1 MELKEKL
8 VVLRKEKGLTQ
19 LKLAEMMNVSRQ
31 AVSRW
36 ETGDAVPSTDNL
48 KYLGSLY
55 DVPLEYLLR
64 DDALEPI
71 RADSE
76 SGEEEISFVNEVKK
90 KNRNIVLGLILVGI
104 VVVALGG
111 ILFGSKDEDP
121 IPMEEIEGSDMVI
134 VDEFEMDW

>member
-36 ETGDAVPSTDNL
+36 EAGDAVPSIDNL

-55 DVPLEYLLR
+55 DVPLEYLLH

-71 RADSE
+71 RAE
-76 SGEEEISFVNEVKK
+76 LEPGKEETSSVNEVKK
-90 KNRNIVLGLILVGI
+90 KNRNIVLVLILVGI
-104 VVVALGG
+104 VIVALGG
-111 ILFGSKDEDP
+111 ILFGKDEDS
-121 IPMEEIEGSDMVI
+121 IPMEKIEGSDVVI
-134 VDEFEMDW
+134 VDDFEMDW